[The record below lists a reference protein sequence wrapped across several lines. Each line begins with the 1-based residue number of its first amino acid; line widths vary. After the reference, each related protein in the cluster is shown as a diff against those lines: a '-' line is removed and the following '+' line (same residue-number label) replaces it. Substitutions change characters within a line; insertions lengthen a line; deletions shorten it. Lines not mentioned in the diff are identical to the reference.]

1 MGRSLLVWWDAP
13 LPPLAGGGVQ
23 RPLRNSAPAGFLSRP
38 AFPHPRDDA
47 FKTDPAPARTG
58 RISGISK
65 ALIEGI
71 KGINKINERRGY
83 SRYTLR
89 HFCEDPISGDHTTR
103 RTGPGP
109 RHKHGQHAPA
119 ARRAVF
125 EALTWGSISCQKGAK
140 TAPGAKGGRSP
151 SPAAA
156 TCSRRSGRSTRR
168 SRRRRP
174 P

>member
-38 AFPHPRDDA
+38 AFPHPPDDT

-58 RISGISK
+58 RVSGISK

-109 RHKHGQHAPA
+109 RHNHGQNAPQ
-119 ARRAVF
+119 RPGEPFF
-125 EALTWGSISCQKGAK
+125 EALTYKLGSISCQKGAENG
-140 TAPGAKGGRSP
+140 PWGE
-151 SPAAA
+151 
-156 TCSRRSGRSTRR
+156 RRAIAESSLCHL
-168 SRRRRP
+168 
-174 P
+174 